1 MGGDKKKVR
10 QPRWINYWGWGSGDM
25 LGAGAQ
31 AVITG
36 WLFYF
41 FTTFCGL
48 SATEAGLVL
57 GLPRVI
63 EAITC
68 PLIGYVSDNL
78 RHTWVGRK
86 IGRRKLFLLITIPLL
101 PSFALIFRTGHTFWY
116 YLAVFIFFE
125 LVYTMFLIPWETLA
139 AEMTKDYKQKAKFAG
154 ARMIVAQSSAILASY
169 LPTLLISQFG
179 GKDSPDT
186 FFWMAAIFGVIFSI
200 VVTIVVLTSW
210 ERPYGP
216 SELAVLSQT
225 YGGVK
230 LQAVL
235 MLPVKMFRDLFS
247 TLKIRAFRQHLS
259 IYLGGYLAQDIFNTA
274 FPIFVVTV
282 LAGTTVLISQTLSLM
297 YVAQLISV
305 MVAIQVVIRIGPKP
319 AYRIAAGCFGAALLI
334 YLVLFLQSPLP
345 GVAAG
350 GSLQSL
356 PQLWAN
362 GQLALLGWLLLPV
375 LLAGLGRGTL
385 NFVPWSVYN
394 YLPDVD
400 EAVTGQRREGIFA
413 GVMTLV
419 RKVAQAGAIMASG
432 WVMGLGGYVSP
443 SQPGQQVSQT
453 PAAITTVTL
462 LMVIGPLL
470 VMGWGW
476 WVSRGFRLNAQTHAV
491 LVQEVER
498 LRAGATEPESE
509 ESREIVESLTGW
521 RYEQL
526 WGRAAARDSDM
537 PVDVPAAHAAQAVP
551 AHSVAGPS
559 GSAGG
564 RHSR

>member
-1 MGGDKKKVR
+1 MTTKNLHPSAK
-10 QPRWINYWGWGSGDM
+10 QPTWINYWGWGSGDM

-48 SATEAGLVL
+48 SAAEAGLVL
-57 GLPRVI
+57 GLPRLI

-101 PSFALIFRTGHTFWY
+101 PSFALIFRTGHTFYY
-116 YLAVFIFFE
+116 YLLVFIFFE
-125 LVYTMFLIPWETLA
+125 LLYTMFLIPWETLA
-139 AEMTKDYKQKAKFAG
+139 AEMTKDYKEKAKFAG

-169 LPTLLISQFG
+169 LPTLLINQFG

-186 FFWMAAIFGVIFSI
+186 FFWMAAIFGGIFSL

-216 SELAVLSQT
+216 RELAVLSQT
-225 YGGVK
+225 YGGVSLK
-230 LQAVL
+230 AVL
-235 MLPVKMFRDLFS
+235 NIPVKMFRDLFS

-259 IYLGGYLAQDIFNTA
+259 IYLGGYLSQDIFNSA
-274 FPIFVVTV
+274 FAFFVATV
-282 LAGTTVLISQTLSLM
+282 LMGATLVISQLMTVM

-305 MVAIQVVIRIGPKP
+305 MVAIQIVIRTGPVL
-319 AYRIAAGCFGAALLI
+319 AYRLAGSLFGVALLLYLAFYLVRPEGFAASFNALGTNLFGALNPAGEHFSLS
-334 YLVLFLQSPLP
+334 LVFWLFVPI
-345 GVAAG
+345 V
-350 GSLQSL
+350 
-356 PQLWAN
+356 
-362 GQLALLGWLLLPV
+362 
-375 LLAGLGRGTL
+375 LAGLGRGTL

-419 RKVAQAGAIMASG
+419 RKLAQSAAIMASG
-432 WVMGLGGYVSP
+432 WIIDLGGYIKTK
-443 SQPGQQVSQT
+443 PGEVVVQT
-453 PAAITTVTL
+453 PEAIQTVTL
-462 LMVIGPLL
+462 LMVGGPLL
-470 VMGWGW
+470 MLVLGALASWK
-476 WVSRGFRLNAQTHAV
+476 FRLNASTHAV
-491 LVQEVER
+491 LVHEVER
-498 LRAGATEPESE
+498 LRNGATEAESDE
-509 ESREIVESLTGW
+509 NRRIVEDLTGW

-526 WGRAAARDSDM
+526 WGRASG
-537 PVDVPAAHAAQAVP
+537 HAADSMLSPLPQR
-551 AHSVAGPS
+551 S
-559 GSAGG
+559 
-564 RHSR
+564 

>member
-1 MGGDKKKVR
+1 MQTNLHPAAR
-10 QPRWINYWGWGSGDM
+10 RPTWINYWGWGSGDM

-48 SATEAGLVL
+48 SAAEAGLVL

-78 RHTWVGRK
+78 RYTWVGRK

-101 PSFALIFRTGHTFWY
+101 PSFALVFRTGHTFYY
-116 YLAVFIFFE
+116 YLLVFIFFE
-125 LVYTMFLIPWETLA
+125 LLYTMFLIPWETLA
-139 AEMTKDYKQKAKFAG
+139 AEMTKDYKEKAKFAG

-169 LPTLLISQFG
+169 LPTLLINQFG

-186 FFWMAAIFGVIFSI
+186 FFWMAAIFGVIFSV

-216 SELAVLSQT
+216 RELAVLSQT
-225 YGGVK
+225 YGGVQLK
-230 LQAVL
+230 TLLAI
-235 MLPVKMFRDLFS
+235 PVKMFRDLFS

-259 IYLGGYLAQDIFNTA
+259 IYLGGYLSQDIFNSA
-274 FPIFVVTV
+274 FAFFVATV
-282 LAGTTVLISQTLSLM
+282 LMGATLAISQLMTVM

-305 MVAIQVVIRIGPKP
+305 MVAIQIVIRTGPVL
-319 AYRIAAGCFGAALLI
+319 AYRLAGSLFGAALLL
-334 YLVLFLQSPLP
+334 YLGFYLARPEGFAEQFAALGTNLFGALNP
-345 GVAAG
+345 AG
-350 GSLQSL
+350 EHFSLSL
-356 PQLWAN
+356 VF
-362 GQLALLGWLLLPV
+362 WLFVPIV
-375 LLAGLGRGTL
+375 LAGLGRGTL

-419 RKVAQAGAIMASG
+419 RKLAQSAAIMASG
-432 WVMGLGGYVSP
+432 WIIDLGGYIKTK
-443 SQPGQQVSQT
+443 PGEVVVQT
-453 PAAITTVTL
+453 PEAIQTVTL
-462 LMVIGPLL
+462 LMVGGPLL
-470 VMGWGW
+470 MLLLGAIASW
-476 WVSRGFRLNAQTHAV
+476 SFRLNASTHAV
-491 LVQEVER
+491 LVHEVER
-498 LRAGATEPESE
+498 LRNGATEAENDE
-509 ESREIVESLTGW
+509 NRKIVEDLTGW
-521 RYEQL
+521 SYDRL
-526 WGRAAARDSDM
+526 WGRGSG
-537 PVDVPAAHAAQAVP
+537 HAADSTLHRNA
-551 AHSVAGPS
+551 
-559 GSAGG
+559 
-564 RHSR
+564 

>member
-1 MGGDKKKVR
+1 MITKNLHPAAR
-10 QPRWINYWGWGSGDM
+10 QPTWINYWGWGSGDM

-48 SATEAGLVL
+48 SAAEAGLVL
-57 GLPRVI
+57 GLPRLI

-101 PSFALIFRTGHTFWY
+101 PSFALIFRTGHTFYY
-116 YLAVFIFFE
+116 YLLVFIFFE
-125 LVYTMFLIPWETLA
+125 LLYTMFLIPWETLA
-139 AEMTKDYKQKAKFAG
+139 AEMTKDYKEKAKFAG

-169 LPTLLISQFG
+169 LPTLLINQFG

-186 FFWMAAIFGVIFSI
+186 FFWMAAIFGVIFSV

-216 SELAVLSQT
+216 REQAVLSQT

-230 LQAVL
+230 WSVVVNI
-235 MLPVKMFRDLFS
+235 PVKMFRDLFS

-259 IYLGGYLAQDIFNTA
+259 IYLGGYLSQDIFNSA
-274 FPIFVVTV
+274 FAFFVATV
-282 LAGTTVLISQTLSLM
+282 LMGATLVISQLMTVM

-305 MVAIQVVIRIGPKP
+305 MVAIQIVIKTGPVL
-319 AYRIAAGCFGAALLI
+319 AYRLAGSLFGAALLL
-334 YLVLFLQSPLP
+334 YLGFYLARPEGFAESFQALGTNLFGALNP
-345 GVAAG
+345 AG
-350 GSLQSL
+350 DSFSISLVF
-356 PQLWAN
+356 
-362 GQLALLGWLLLPV
+362 WLFVPIV
-375 LLAGLGRGTL
+375 LAGLGRGTL

-419 RKVAQAGAIMASG
+419 RKLAQSAAIMASG
-432 WVMGLGGYVSP
+432 WIIDWGGYIKTK
-443 SQPGQQVSQT
+443 PGEVVVQT
-453 PAAITTVTL
+453 PEAIQTVTL
-462 LMVIGPLL
+462 LMVGGPLL
-470 VMGWGW
+470 MLVLGALASWK
-476 WVSRGFRLNAQTHAV
+476 FRLNASTHAV
-491 LVQEVER
+491 LVHEVER
-498 LRAGATEPESE
+498 LRNGATEAESDE
-509 ESREIVESLTGW
+509 NRKIVEDLTGW
-521 RYEQL
+521 SYDQL
-526 WGRAAARDSDM
+526 WGRGSG
-537 PVDVPAAHAAQAVP
+537 HAADSTLHAPNNP
-551 AHSVAGPS
+551 ARP
-559 GSAGG
+559 
-564 RHSR
+564 